1 MTDGRSHSLPS
12 ASASHQGTGPMQQ
25 VQHCPNSQETRQL
38 GAPCTA
44 QSSECLHSHVPR
56 QQCIGS
62 CLEYVGSHYPQHS
75 WGLPAEPGS
84 NAITDSSSADVASS
98 AAFIMEEVGGIV
110 QFASVCTY
118 DV

>member
-1 MTDGRSHSLPS
+1 
-12 ASASHQGTGPMQQ
+12 MQQ

-98 AAFIMEEVGGIV
+98 AAFIMEEVATVSLATLDDDLFEGLSWDSTCFDMQPV
-110 QFASVCTY
+110 EHW
-118 DV
+118 